1 MVPLGISM
9 SIPLGTYGRVAPR
22 SGLGKFPPRVRS
34 KSTLG
39 RHGAKEEREGEREHA
54 FSLPVQLRLS
64 SSITPHTV
72 ATRPLLTSL
81 LLFEN
86 SSASKHSLSTGAGVI
101 DSDYRGPVF
110 VLLFNHS
117 DADFTVEAGDRVAQL
132 ILEKVEY
139 SEVVEVEVRSLFLFL
154 FSLERKTS
162 E

>member
-1 MVPLGISM
+1 M
-9 SIPLGTYGRVAPR
+9 
-22 SGLGKFPPRVRS
+22 
-34 KSTLG
+34 
-39 RHGAKEEREGEREHA
+39 
-54 FSLPVQLRLS
+54 
-64 SSITPHTV
+64 
-72 ATRPLLTSL
+72 
-81 LLFEN
+81 
-86 SSASKHSLSTGAGVI
+86 I

-117 DADFTVEAGDRVAQL
+117 DVDFTVEAGDRVAQL